1 MKLAKLSLAAMV
13 VAGLASSSFAAD
25 TLADSFKNGKVSG
38 ELKAW
43 YFDQS
48 ADGQDNLTGSGSNI
62 NSATRA
68 GHRNN
73 ANIFTTAA
81 VLGYVTDSFYG
92 FNIGLTFQGA
102 ANPGTVEQYKAGTSQ
117 YSAAS
122 VFKNDENA
130 GGGVLS
136 EAYLAYTLGKTTA
149 KVGRQFM
156 STPLVNGSGSRI
168 FTESFEGALLV
179 NTDLP
184 QTTLIAAYV
193 DRFQG
198 RTSSVSNFPNV
209 AAASAFPSF
218 TPNAYSIDG
227 NGDAPTFEK
236 SAAFTGGAAGGL
248 VAKFDGAYSAGVINK
263 SINNVTLT
271 GQYAVV
277 KDVEVPLAAL
287 ASLGLSGK
295 AIDDID
301 VYYTEVNYVL
311 PLSGFKLGFDAN
323 FRGSKAGSQLDVAN
337 LDGTYTAGRLS
348 ISELAGFGAS
358 FAYGKTSKDDA
369 VIAGMGNGPTSYTST
384 MIRGTSTRM
393 LSDTDSYLFQ
403 ATYDFGKLGV
413 TGLTAVAQYGW
424 TKQGDDAGNLP
435 TGAITGTSGRASVAS
450 ADYTNTAIGLTYAI
464 PAVKGLT
471 TSLQYEMQERELNAD
486 PTIGGTTY
494 TGYKG
499 AKTNTDELWFKAGY
513 KF

>member
-25 TLADSFKNGKVSG
+25 TLADAFKNGKVSG

-48 ADGQDNLTGSGSNI
+48 ADQTNG
-62 NSATRA
+62 RM
-68 GHRNN
+68 NN
-73 ANIFTTAA
+73 ANVTT
-81 VLGYVTDSFYG
+81 VGTELGYVTDSFYG
-92 FNIGLTFQGA
+92 FKLGLTFQGSG
-102 ANPGTVEQYKAGTSQ
+102 NAGSTETS
-117 YSAAS
+117 AKNT
-122 VFKNDENA
+122 FKNDEYV
-130 GGGVLS
+130 GGGTLS
-136 EAYLAYTLGKTTA
+136 EAYLAYTLGNTTA
-149 KVGRQFM
+149 KVGRQYIA
-156 STPLVNGSGSRI
+156 TPLVSGSGSRM
-168 FTESFEGALLV
+168 FKESFEGAVLV

-193 DRFQG
+193 DRFQA

-218 TPNAYSIDG
+218 TANSASINE

-263 SINNVTLT
+263 SINNLTLT
-271 GQYAVV
+271 GQYAIV

-287 ASLGLSGK
+287 AALGLSGK
-295 AIDDID
+295 AVDDID

-311 PLSGFKLGFDAN
+311 PLSGLKLGFDAN
-323 FRGSKAGSQLDVAN
+323 FRGSKAGSELDVAN
-337 LDGTYTAGRLS
+337 LDGTYTAGRVS

-358 FAYGKTSKDDA
+358 FAYGTTSKNDA

-393 LSDTDSYLFQ
+393 LSDTESYLFQ
-403 ATYDFGKLGV
+403 ATYDFGKLGIA
-413 TGLTAVAQYGW
+413 GLTAVAQYGW

-435 TGAITGTSGRASVAS
+435 TGAVSGAGGRSSVAS
-450 ADYTNTAIGLTYAI
+450 ADYTNAAIGVTYAV
-464 PAVKGLT
+464 PVVKGLT
-471 TSLQYEMQERELNAD
+471 TSLQYETQEREVNAN

-494 TGYKG
+494 TGYQG
-499 AKTNTDELWFKAGY
+499 AKSDTNELWFKAGY